1 MSSNDRPVYS
11 PSSHELPNIVG
22 IDVGYGNTK
31 VYGTAIGDR
40 NREQSFHFP
49 SLAVRVAGMTEK
61 NPIGAKYQVTRVW
74 SDGQE
79 YFVGTDAPR
88 LVQRPLRSSLE
99 RTYPLTP
106 EYKALVLG
114 SLYRAGLQNVDVLA
128 LGLPAQFSQDT
139 ELIEQMQARFLG
151 DHDCNVSRVSVH
163 KVGSIKK

>member
-1 MSSNDRPVYS
+1 MSSNDRPVYA
-11 PSSHELPNIVG
+11 PSSHELPNIIG

-99 RTYPLTP
+99 RTYPLGLVQFGE
-106 EYKALVLG
+106 EYGNPATEQM
-114 SLYRAGLQNVDVLA
+114 AIAVLA
-128 LGLPAQFSQDT
+128 TLPV
-139 ELIEQMQARFLG
+139 FLLFMINA
-151 DHDCNVSRVSVH
+151 CTQL
-163 KVGSIKK
+163 